1 MSLEELE
8 DIEWVKQH
16 LWEVVKAYNI
26 IERQITTIKEE
37 VKTAQADKQY
47 WDITAKYSKYIKL
60 KPRNLQDVLT
70 RYPLQDYPQVYNV
83 SLSKEAQH
91 IITDEELFDTVEITS
106 VRIELP
112 Q

>member
-1 MSLEELE
+1 MSLDELN
-8 DIEWVKQH
+8 DIEWVKQN
-16 LWEVVKAYNI
+16 LWTVVQFQKL
-26 IERQITTIKEE
+26 IEEQMDAIKSE
-37 VKTAQADKQY
+37 VKSAQADKQY
-47 WDITAKYSKYIKL
+47 WDVTAKYSKYIKL
-60 KPRNLQDVLT
+60 KPRNLETILS
-70 RYPLQDYPQVYNV
+70 RYPIQDYPQVYNV

>member
-1 MSLEELE
+1 MSLEELN

-16 LWEVVKAYNI
+16 LWTVVQFQKI
-26 IERQITTIKEE
+26 IEEQMETIKNE

-47 WDITAKYSKYIKL
+47 WNVTAKYSKYLKL
-60 KPRNLQDVLT
+60 KPRNIQTVLS
-70 RYPLQDYPQVYNV
+70 RYPIQDYPQVYNV
-83 SLSKEAQH
+83 TLSKEAQH

>member
-26 IERQITTIKEE
+26 IDRQITTIKEE

-47 WDITAKYSKYIKL
+47 WDTTAKYSKYIKL
-60 KPRNLQDVLT
+60 KPKNLQEVLT
-70 RYPLQDYPQVYNV
+70 RYPIQDYPQVYNV
-83 SLSKEAQH
+83 TLSKEAQH

-112 Q
+112 L

>member
-26 IERQITTIKEE
+26 IDRQITTIKEE

-47 WDITAKYSKYIKL
+47 WDTTAKYSKYIKL
-60 KPRNLQDVLT
+60 KPKNLQEVLT
-70 RYPLQDYPQVYNV
+70 RYPIQDYPQVYNV

>member
-1 MSLEELE
+1 MSLDELN

-16 LWEVVKAYNI
+16 LWTVVQFQKIIEEQMEAIKNEVKA
-26 IERQITTIKEE
+26 T
-37 VKTAQADKQY
+37 QADKQY
-47 WDITAKYSKYIKL
+47 WDVTAKYSKYIKL
-60 KPRNLQDVLT
+60 KPKNIQTVLS
-70 RYPLQDYPQVYNV
+70 RYPIQDYPQVYNV

-112 Q
+112 L

>member
-16 LWEVVKAYNI
+16 LWEVIKAYQI
-26 IERQITTIKEE
+26 IERQMYTIKDE
-37 VKTAQADKQY
+37 VKAAQADKQY
-47 WDITAKYSKYIKL
+47 WDTTAKYSKYIKL
-60 KPRNLQDVLT
+60 KPKNLQEVLT
-70 RYPLQDYPQVYNV
+70 RYPIQDYPQVYNV

>member
-8 DIEWVKQH
+8 DIERVKQH
-16 LWEVVKAYNI
+16 MEDVIKAYQI
-26 IERQITTIKEE
+26 IDRQINTIKDD

-47 WDITAKYSKYIKL
+47 WNVTAKYSKYIKL
-60 KPRNLQDVLT
+60 KPKNLQEVLT
-70 RYPLQDYPQVYNV
+70 RYPIQDYPQVYNV
-83 SLSKEAQH
+83 TLSKEAQH

-112 Q
+112 

>member
-1 MSLEELE
+1 MSLDELN

-16 LWEVVKAYNI
+16 LWTVVQFQKI
-26 IERQITTIKEE
+26 IEEQMEAIKNE

-47 WDITAKYSKYIKL
+47 WDVTAKYSKYIKL
-60 KPRNLQDVLT
+60 KPKNIQTVLS
-70 RYPLQDYPQVYNV
+70 RYPIQDYPH
-83 SLSKEAQH
+83 H

-112 Q
+112 L

>member
-47 WDITAKYSKYIKL
+47 WDTTAKYSKYIKL
-60 KPRNLQDVLT
+60 KPKNLQEVLT
-70 RYPLQDYPQVYNV
+70 RYPIQDYPQVYNV

>member
-1 MSLEELE
+1 M
-8 DIEWVKQH
+8 
-16 LWEVVKAYNI
+16 YI
-26 IERQITTIKEE
+26 IKNE
-37 VKTAQADKQY
+37 VKTAEADKQY
-47 WDITAKYSKYIKL
+47 WDVTAKYSKYIKL

-70 RYPLQDYPQVYNV
+70 RYPLQDYPQVYNI

>member
-1 MSLEELE
+1 MSLDELN
-8 DIEWVKQH
+8 DIERVKSH
-16 LWEVVKAYNI
+16 LWTVVQFQKL
-26 IERQITTIKEE
+26 IEEQMSAIKDE

-47 WDITAKYSKYIKL
+47 WNVTAKYTKYLKL
-60 KPRNLQDVLT
+60 KPRDLNTILT
-70 RYPLQDYPQVYNV
+70 RYPLQQYPEVYNV

-112 Q
+112 E

>member
-8 DIEWVKQH
+8 DIEWVKQN
-16 LWEVVKAYNI
+16 LWTVVQFQKL
-26 IERQITTIKEE
+26 IEEQMDTIKGE

-47 WDITAKYSKYIKL
+47 WDVTAKYSKYIKL

-70 RYPLQDYPQVYNV
+70 RYPIQDYPQVYNI

-91 IITDEELFDTVEITS
+91 IITDEELFDTVEISS

-112 Q
+112 

>member
-26 IERQITTIKEE
+26 IDRQITTIKEE

-47 WDITAKYSKYIKL
+47 WDTTAKYSKYIKL
-60 KPRNLQDVLT
+60 KPKNLQEVLT
-70 RYPLQDYPQVYNV
+70 RYPIQDYPQVYNV

-112 Q
+112 E